1 MNKGKIIIYKTDDG
15 LPAIEVA
22 LKGETVWLTQQQMQ
36 QLFNKTKQ
44 NISLHVNNIFSE
56 GELERESTVKEYLTV
71 RREGN
76 RSVNRLIEYYS
87 LDVVISVG
95 YRVKSKEGTKFRI
108 WANQILKDYLIKG
121 YALNNK
127 KLQKQSQQL
136 HELKQAIKLV
146 SNVHKN
152 QLLDNEELKSTFKI
166 LTDYVYALDV
176 LDRYD
181 HQQLENE
188 VSGKKGNFKI
198 DYNSAIEA
206 INDLRLKFGGSKL
219 FGNEMDQSFQGSLAT
234 IYQTFDGEELYPS
247 LEEKAANLLYFV
259 VKNHSFSDGNKR
271 IAAFL
276 FVWFLDKNKLLYR
289 EDGTKRIADNAL
301 VALTLLIAESNPIE
315 KEMMIKVIIN
325 LINYKN

>member
-1 MNKGKIIIYKTDDG
+1 MTKDEIIIYKNEEG

-22 LKGETVWLTQQQMQ
+22 IKNETLWLTQKQIAEVFGTQVPAI
-36 QLFNKTKQ
+36 NKHVK
-44 NISLHVNNIFSE
+44 NIYKDKELDKSTISKMEIVRVEGVRHVK
-56 GELERESTVKEYLTV
+56 RTVD
-71 RREGN
+71 
-76 RSVNRLIEYYS
+76 IYS
-87 LDVVISVG
+87 LDMVLSIG
-95 YRVKSKEGTKFRI
+95 YRVNSIKATQFRI

-121 YALNNK
+121 YALNHK
-127 KLQKQSQQL
+127 KLQEQTQQL
-136 HELKQAIKLV
+136 IELKQAIKLV
-146 SNVHKN
+146 ATVQNNH
-152 QLLDNEELKSTFKI
+152 LLNNDELKDTFKI

-188 VSGKKGNFKI
+188 VSNHKGDFKI
-198 DYNSAIEA
+198 DYDSALEA
-206 INDLRLKFGGSKL
+206 IDDLRVKFGGSKL
-219 FGNEMDQSFQGSLAT
+219 FGNEKDQSFKSSLYT

-247 LEEKAANLLYFV
+247 MEEKAANLLYFV

-276 FVWFLDKNKLLYR
+276 FVWFLDKNKMLYR

-301 VALTLLIAESNPIE
+301 VALTLLIAESDPKE
-315 KEMMIKVIIN
+315 KEMMVKVVVN

>member
-1 MNKGKIIIYKTDDG
+1 MIKDEIIIYKTEEG

-22 LKGETVWLTQQQMQ
+22 YGNETVWLSQQQMQ

-44 NISLHVNNIFSE
+44 NISLHINNIFE
-56 GELERESTVKEYLTV
+56 ENELDKISTVKKSLTV
-71 RREGN
+71 RKEGS
-76 RSVNRLIEYYS
+76 RSVSREIEFYS

-127 KLQKQSQQL
+127 KLKAQNQQL
-136 HELKQAIKLV
+136 IELKQAIKLV
-146 SNVHKN
+146 GVVQNN
-152 QLLDNEELKSTFKI
+152 QLLNDEELKSTFKI

-181 HQQLENE
+181 HQQLENT
-188 VSGKKGNFKI
+188 VSDVKGSFKI
-198 DYNSAIEA
+198 DYDSAIEA
-206 INDLRLKFGGSKL
+206 IGDLRLKFGGSKL
-219 FGNEMDQSFQGSLAT
+219 FGNEKDQSFKSSLFT
-234 IYQTFDGEELYPS
+234 IYQTFDGDELYPS

-271 IAAFL
+271 IGAFL
-276 FVWFLDKNKLLYR
+276 FVWFLDKNKMLYR
-289 EDGTKRIADNAL
+289 ADGAKRIADNAL
-301 VALTLLIAESNPIE
+301 VALTLLIAESDPKE
-315 KEMMIKVIIN
+315 KEMMVKVVIN

>member
-1 MNKGKIIIYKTDDG
+1 MIKDEIIIYKTEEG

-22 LKGETVWLTQQQMQ
+22 YGNETVWLSQQQMQ

-44 NISLHVNNIFSE
+44 NISLHINNIFE
-56 GELERESTVKEYLTV
+56 ENELDKISTVKKSLTV
-71 RREGN
+71 RKEGN
-76 RSVNRLIEYYS
+76 RSVSREIEFYS

-95 YRVKSKEGTKFRI
+95 YRVKSKEGIKFRI

-127 KLQKQSQQL
+127 KLKAQNQQL
-136 HELKQAIKLV
+136 IELKQAIKLV
-146 SNVHKN
+146 GVVQNN
-152 QLLDNEELKSTFKI
+152 QLLNDEELKSTFKI

-181 HQQLENE
+181 HQQLENT
-188 VSGKKGNFKI
+188 VSDVKGSFKI
-198 DYNSAIEA
+198 DYDSAIEA
-206 INDLRLKFGGSKL
+206 IDDLRLKFGGSKL
-219 FGNEMDQSFQGSLAT
+219 FGNEKDQSFKSSLFT
-234 IYQTFDGEELYPS
+234 IYQTFDGDELYPS

-271 IAAFL
+271 IGAFL
-276 FVWFLDKNKLLYR
+276 FVWFLDKNKMLYR
-289 EDGTKRIADNAL
+289 ADGAKRIADNAL
-301 VALTLLIAESNPIE
+301 VALTLLIAESDPKE
-315 KEMMIKVIIN
+315 KEMMVKVVIN

>member
-1 MNKGKIIIYKTDDG
+1 MNKGEIIIYKTDDG
-15 LPAIEVA
+15 LPVIEVA

-44 NISLHVNNIFSE
+44 NISLHVNNIYSE

-76 RSVNRLIEYYS
+76 RSINRSIEYYS

-127 KLQKQSQQL
+127 KLLEKSQQL
-136 HELKQAIKLV
+136 YDLKQAIKLV
-146 SNVHKN
+146 DNVQKN
-152 QLLDNEELKSTFKI
+152 QLLDNEELKGTFKI

-181 HQQLENE
+181 HQLLENE
-188 VSGKKGNFKI
+188 VSGKKGYFKI
-198 DYNSAIEA
+198 DYSSAINA

-219 FGNEMDQSFQGSLAT
+219 FGNEKDQSFQGSLVT

-247 LEEKAANLLYFV
+247 LEEKAANLL
-259 VKNHSFSDGNKR
+259 
-271 IAAFL
+271 
-276 FVWFLDKNKLLYR
+276 
-289 EDGTKRIADNAL
+289 
-301 VALTLLIAESNPIE
+301 
-315 KEMMIKVIIN
+315 
-325 LINYKN
+325 

>member
-1 MNKGKIIIYKTDDG
+1 MIKDEIIIYKTEEG

-22 LKGETVWLTQQQMQ
+22 YGNETVWLTQQQMR

-44 NISLHVNNIFSE
+44 NISLHIKNIFE
-56 GELERESTVKEYLTV
+56 ENELDKISTVKKSLTV
-71 RREGN
+71 RKEGN
-76 RSVNRLIEYYS
+76 RSVSREIEFYS

-127 KLQKQSQQL
+127 KLKAQNQQL
-136 HELKQAIKLV
+136 IELKQAIKLV
-146 SNVHKN
+146 GIVQNN
-152 QLLDNEELKSTFKI
+152 QLLNDEELKSTFKI

-181 HQQLENE
+181 HQQLENT
-188 VSGKKGNFKI
+188 VSDVKGSFKI
-198 DYNSAIEA
+198 DYDSAIEA
-206 INDLRLKFGGSKL
+206 IDDLRLKFGGSKL
-219 FGNEMDQSFQGSLAT
+219 FGNEKDQSFKSSLFT
-234 IYQTFDGEELYPS
+234 IYQTFDGDELYPS

-271 IAAFL
+271 IGAFL
-276 FVWFLDKNKLLYR
+276 FVWFLDKIKCFIAQMEQR
-289 EDGTKRIADNAL
+289 EL
-301 VALTLLIAESNPIE
+301 PI
-315 KEMMIKVIIN
+315 MH
-325 LINYKN
+325 